1 MIFVT
6 VGSERF
12 PFDRLIRAVDEL
24 AQRRVLQDVH
34 CQIGTS
40 TYHPKHCRWETF
52 IPFGKML
59 EHIRGSDVVISH
71 GGVGIT
77 LLCLQQGKIPIL
89 VPRRRELDEHVDDH
103 QVEFSAHLARL
114 NKAVIV
120 WEMEELKDALAR
132 RDRLQEEFSLV
143 EESLAEE
150 SSLCR
155 ELKDLLHSWDRK

>member
-6 VGSERF
+6 VGSEMF
-12 PFDRLIRAVDEL
+12 PFDRLIQAVDKL
-24 AQRRVLQDVH
+24 VRQGVLKNVY
-34 CQIGTS
+34 CQIGAS

-59 EHIRGSDVVISH
+59 EHIRRSDVIISH
-71 GGVGIT
+71 GGVGIA

-89 VPRRRELDEHVDDH
+89 VPRRRELGEHVDDH
-103 QVEFSAHLARL
+103 QVEFAAHLERL
-114 NKAVIV
+114 KKAVIV
-120 WEMEELKDALAR
+120 WEMEELEDTLGKQS
-132 RDRLQEEFSLV
+132 RLQEDFSLA